1 MDAPIA
7 QNKKANRGVGTSE
20 YGNGPRSRRREIKG
34 FCYGKKPT
42 AHAHD
47 RGGFI
52 TVVERPISPAS
63 RFSKM
68 PFVERFF
75 TKENRRNR
83 GFPAGVVEVRLIP
96 RPVIRLAWGA
106 LPAPEVPRRLI
117 IDQRHRLAKR
127 QPGKERQSKQKAPSR
142 PVFEII
148 HAGGNVANRPRYSM
162 PQWLRY

>member
-20 YGNGPRSRRREIKG
+20 YGNGPRSRRWEIKG
-34 FCYGKKPT
+34 FCNGKKPP

-52 TVVERPISPAS
+52 TVVKRPISPAS

-75 TKENRRNR
+75 TKENRVTQTVNDI
-83 GFPAGVVEVRLIP
+83 GELIP
-96 RPVIRLAWGA
+96 ASKRIDQHVINLDEPEISRIDHTDRVPEELRPESI
-106 LPAPEVPRRLI
+106 VPRVPSVVT
-117 IDQRHRLAKR
+117 QRSVRK
-127 QPGKERQSKQKAPSR
+127 PSTGFI
-142 PVFEII
+142 PCQ
-148 HAGGNVANRPRYSM
+148 HG
-162 PQWLRY
+162 